1 MSVLRTRAVVL
12 AVAII
17 LLPTIAR
24 PEEPAPLAEFRNQA
38 QSAGS
43 ADVGAAPT
51 FPIADSIRKEVPAP
65 SVTLSKPANAM
76 RALRDAVSA
85 NDLARFG
92 STLSAA
98 RSLADRMPIGPER
111 NSLRRA
117 LLIYGDLETV
127 WQFASSDRAGSFY
140 DDEALPGFHDHL
152 SADYPAYQRFIE
164 GLRVIDGTGRT
175 LYPTAETRAFLL
187 RQLVA
192 IPPPA
197 RPLAATIRLKRA
209 PAKPLPPATPAHA
222 HGRPH
227 ARVWAPKHISA
238 TGAHPKVRVHA
249 ASTKH
254 APAKAHRPSP
264 P

>member
-1 MSVLRTRAVVL
+1 MSVPRTRAVVL
-12 AVAII
+12 AAAII

-24 PEEPAPLAEFRNQA
+24 PEERARLAKFRNQA

-51 FPIADSIRKEVPAP
+51 LPIADSIRKEVPAP

-76 RALRDAVSA
+76 SALRDAVSA
-85 NDLARFG
+85 NDLVRFG

-98 RSLADRMPIGPER
+98 RSLADRMPIGPQR
-111 NSLRRA
+111 NALRRA

-152 SADYPAYQRFIE
+152 SADYPGYQRFIE

-175 LYPTAETRAFLL
+175 LYPTKETRAFLL

-192 IPPPA
+192 IPQPA
-197 RPLAATIRLKRA
+197 RPQASVIRPKGGST
-209 PAKPLPPATPAHA
+209 KPLRTATSAHA
-222 HGRPH
+222 TGRSH
-227 ARVWAPKHISA
+227 ARVVAPKHVSA
-238 TGAHPKVRVHA
+238 TGAHPKARVHA
-249 ASTKH
+249 GSTKPE
-254 APAKAHRPSP
+254 PAKAARPRTP
-264 P
+264 